1 MSMQIPDSL
10 KTKAEEIIFRYP
22 PDHREAALVPL
33 LFEAQRQVGWID
45 TEIEVWASEITG
57 ASLTKVREVTTFY
70 SMLRTSP
77 PGKYLIQFCQNIS
90 CCLTGGLE
98 LQAHVQNKL
107 GIKPGETTEDGLFTL
122 KYVECLGGCSW
133 APMMLVNEDQYF
145 LLNMEK
151 LDRILTGLKTGN
163 PVKPDQPTPLQGN
176 VSGEPSV

>member
-1 MSMQIPDSL
+1 MQIPDSL

-22 PDHREAALVPL
+22 ADHREAALVPL

-45 TEIEVWASEITG
+45 TEVEAWASEITG

-70 SMLRTSP
+70 SMFRTAP
-77 PGKYLIQFCQNIS
+77 QGKYLIQFCQNIS

-98 LQAHVQNKL
+98 LQAHVQEKL
-107 GIKPGETTEDGLFTL
+107 GIKSGETTKDGMFTL

-133 APMMLVNEDQYF
+133 APMMLVNEDQYV
-145 LLNMEK
+145 LLNIEK
-151 LDRILTGLKTGN
+151 LDRILNGLRNGN

-176 VSGEPSV
+176 VAGDKSA